1 MDETDFQL
9 LVDAARSISGFEGNV
24 TLERWSTMP
33 QDQQMDVQSAPTQ
46 ND

>member
-9 LVDAARSISGFEGNV
+9 LVDAARAISGFDGDV

-33 QDQQMDVQSAPTQ
+33 QDRQLDTQSAATQ
-46 ND
+46 NA